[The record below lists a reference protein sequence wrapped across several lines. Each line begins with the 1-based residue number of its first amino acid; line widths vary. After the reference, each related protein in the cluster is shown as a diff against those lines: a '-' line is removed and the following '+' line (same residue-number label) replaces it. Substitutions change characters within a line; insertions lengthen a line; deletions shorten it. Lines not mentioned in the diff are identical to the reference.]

1 MSDSKIGPR
10 AVILKAGSRG
20 PAVRKLENEL
30 KERGLLKG
38 PADGRYDERTAEAV
52 KRFERRNDRKV
63 DGKVGGWI
71 WNKLALGD
79 GFEGPKG
86 GGSNPGS
93 GQVHGGNPGT
103 GTKAPNHGGDT
114 GKTGTFRTVTANIKS
129 NPEMP
134 QDKVV
139 HDVRRAAAQGD
150 LIGWQEI
157 GPSRY
162 FDAIKGLGKEWGH
175 YMPKDGNLRIPVPIS
190 WKKSEW
196 DLQDAGFKRTH
207 NGQAKVS
214 PHRYITWVKL
224 KHKETGEEVVRLN
237 THLVSGAWTKSK
249 QDRPSTPW
257 RQEMWKKHMAQLDAM
272 VERFEK
278 QGHKV
283 VVGGDFNRNGYK
295 VLGNDVVYDNKL
307 NVGTH
312 GRSTLDYLMHTRDR
326 ELEHV
331 RTRYERRLH
340 SDHDAVVATYRL
352 E

>member
-1 MSDSKIGPR
+1 MRDNKVGHR
-10 AVILKAGSRG
+10 AVILKAGSHG

-38 PADGRYDERTAEAV
+38 PADGRYDKRTTEAV

-71 WNKLALGD
+71 WNKLGLGD
-79 GFEGPKG
+79 RFEGPKG
-86 GGSNPGS
+86 GGSHPGG
-93 GQVHGGNPGT
+93 GQVHGGNSGT
-103 GTKAPNHGGDT
+103 GTSAPNNAGDT

-134 QDKVV
+134 QDKVI
-139 HDVRRAAAQGD
+139 HDVRKAAAQGD

-157 GPSRY
+157 SPARY
-162 FDAIKGLGKEWGH
+162 FDAIKGLGKDWGH

-196 DLQDAGFKRTH
+196 DLKDSGFKRTH
-207 NGQAKVS
+207 NGKAGVS

-224 KHKETGEEVVRLN
+224 KNKETGEEVVRIN

-249 QDRPSTPW
+249 QDRPTTPW

-283 VVGGDFNRNGYK
+283 VVGGDFNRNHHK

-312 GRSTLDYLMHTRDR
+312 GSSTLDYLMHTRDP
-326 ELEHV
+326 ELKHIK
-331 RTRYERRLH
+331 TQYERRLH
-340 SDHDAVVATYRL
+340 SDHDAIVATYRL
-352 E
+352 K